1 MKKSTFLKAAS
12 LLFLLTLAVSVFS
25 VSCKKNESPES
36 SEPEPYVSM
45 NTSVWFADETTYAS
59 GLNTTAYPKTVD
71 MELGKTYYAVI
82 DLTFTQYH
90 LGDYSAT
97 VNINIDISPS
107 SVVYATVEET
117 TLSLT
122 QENIILDSCTL
133 LLSAKVSDEA
143 HQKKYRCV
151 VALTPLEVG
160 EATVEINASIDKFS
174 LSGVMNSKSTV
185 KVIDSVSLPS
195 PLEYQ
200 LSSDGTYYSVVGLGQ
215 VQGGIITVPATYEGI
230 PVKEIGE
237 KAFYGYPALKKL
249 TLPEGLTRIG
259 ARAFEGCQ
267 RLYHMNFPST
277 LSEVD
282 ATAFS
287 GIKLRSATTGV
298 DGIRYLPKDT
308 VISLTVSGS
317 GNISS
322 DALNGFNALRVF
334 TALDGGLTADEGA
347 LSELNIVIANVHT
360 SFIDSLPKDTVGF
373 LNVKAGTEIA
383 ENVGTDFTSLLQL
396 SLHDGITAVGDN
408 AFSGCKKLQK
418 VIYRRGLALAEEVFG
433 YDALYLDRLSVVRKG
448 EFVYKSVKSGLG
460 DNTKTEYLLAYVG
473 ESGHAVIPSDS
484 TYIMEYAFYGNKI
497 LKSVLISKGITVI
510 GNYAFSESAIETV
523 KFDAGCKVSDLLCAF
538 YNCHSLKNFEVPAGV
553 TDITGRSLYG
563 SDNVEVLTVSPGNAT
578 LRAEGNC
585 VIEKSTGTIV
595 LGCKGSVIPTSA
607 DVTSIAADAFRQ
619 INLTS
624 VFIPAN
630 VTNIYPRAFMQCSLI
645 ESIEVDADNP
655 VYISQGN
662 CLINKDTGVLITG
675 CKNSVIPTD
684 IGVTE
689 IASYAFSGCDIISV
703 AIPEGVKKIMSG
715 AFSAC
720 SLLESVTLPSTLTYI
735 GDDAFSGNKKL
746 TEIKIPKSVT
756 FIGNYAFLSC
766 DNLTVY
772 LQKGINQK
780 GWNEYWAKKIAVPNG
795 SHHSPK
801 TYE

>member
-1 MKKSTFLKAAS
+1 MKKLTFLKALTV
-12 LLFLLTLAVSVFS
+12 LLFAATFLTVIT
-25 VSCKKNESPES
+25 SCKKDKAPSNGEEPSPYIS
-36 SEPEPYVSM
+36 I
-45 NTSVWFADETTYAS
+45 NTSLWFADETVYTG
-59 GLNTTAYPKTVD
+59 GLNTTAFPTTVD
-71 MELGKTYYAVI
+71 MELGKTYYAVV

-90 LGDYSAT
+90 LGDSTAAAD
-97 VNINIDISPS
+97 INIDISPS

-122 QENIILDSCTL
+122 QEKLILDACTL
-133 LLSAKVSDEA
+133 RLSANINDQA
-143 HQKKYRCV
+143 YQKKYRCV
-151 VALTPLEVG
+151 IALTPLEVG
-160 EATVEINASIDKFS
+160 EATVEINVSS
-174 LSGVMNSKSTV
+174 GTTTVSGVTNNKKTV
-185 KVIDSVSLPS
+185 KVIESVPTPS

-200 LSSDGTYYSVVGLGQ
+200 LSPDGTYYSVVGLGQ
-215 VQGGIITVPATYEGI
+215 VQGGIITVPALYNEK

-237 KAFYGYPALKKL
+237 GAFRSYTALKKVS
-249 TLPEGLTRIG
+249 LPEGLERIG
-259 ARAFEGCQ
+259 AYAFENCK
-267 RLYHMNFPST
+267 RLFHINIPST

-282 ATAFS
+282 PTAYS
-287 GIKLRSATTGV
+287 GISLRSATTGV
-298 DGIRYLPKDT
+298 DGIRFLPKET
-308 VISLTVSGS
+308 VISLTLSGG

-322 DALNGFNALRVF
+322 DTLNGFNALRVF
-334 TALDGGLTADEGA
+334 TALDRQLTADKGA

-360 SFIDSLPKDTVGF
+360 SFIDSLPKDTVAF
-373 LNVKAGTEIA
+373 LNVKAGTEIS
-383 ENVGTDFTSLLQL
+383 ENVGTGFSSLLQL
-396 SLHDGITAVGDN
+396 SLHDGITAVN
-408 AFSGCKKLQK
+408 SSAFSDCKKIQK
-418 VIYRRGLALAEEVFG
+418 VIYRRGLILSESVFG

-448 EFVYKSVKSGLG
+448 DFVYKSVKSDL
-460 DNTKTEYLLAYVG
+460 DNSKSEYLLGYIG
-473 ESGHAVIPSDS
+473 ESEDAVLPSDV
-484 TYIMEYAFYGNKI
+484 TYILDYAFYGNKI
-497 LKSVLISKGITVI
+497 LKSVMISKGITVI
-510 GNYAFSESAIETV
+510 GNYAFSESAVETV
-523 KFDAGCKVSDLLCAF
+523 KFEAGCKVSELLCAF
-538 YNCHSLKNFEVPAGV
+538 YNCHSLKSFEVPAGV

-563 SDNVEVLTVSPGNAT
+563 SDNVEVLTVSPKNAA

-607 DVTSIAADAFRQ
+607 DVSSIAADAFRQ

-684 IGVTE
+684 TGVTE

-703 AIPEGVKKIMSG
+703 AIPEGVEKIADG
-715 AFSAC
+715 AFRGC
-720 SLLESVTLPSTLTYI
+720 SLLENATLPSTLAYI
-735 GDDAFSGNKKL
+735 GDDAFSSCKAL

-756 FIGNYAFLSC
+756 FVGDSAFLSC